1 MSLVPIQPGE
11 AVMLGARPKASGTNQ
26 TFSFNKSVV
35 QTRLDVPY
43 LLNLSRLLHVDLNSG
58 LHI

>member
-1 MSLVPIQPGE
+1 MPLVPIQPGE
-11 AVMLGARPKASGTNQ
+11 AVMLGACPKASGTNQ

-43 LLNLSRLLHVDLNSG
+43 LLNLLRLLHMDLNSG